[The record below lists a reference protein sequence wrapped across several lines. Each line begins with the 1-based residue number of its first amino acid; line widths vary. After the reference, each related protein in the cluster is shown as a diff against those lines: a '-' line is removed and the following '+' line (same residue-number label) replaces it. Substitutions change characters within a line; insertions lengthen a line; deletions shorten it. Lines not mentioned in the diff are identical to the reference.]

1 MQIQR
6 IQNKIHE
13 VRDQKVMLDYDLAE
27 LYNVETK
34 NLNKAVKRNAGR
46 FPKDFMFRLTKKE
59 WERLRFQFGTSK
71 ERGGT
76 RYIPYVFTE
85 QGVSMLSAILNS
97 KKAIDVSV
105 TIIRAFVMLRQYAL
119 NYTELKQQV
128 KKMERVMNRKFK
140 DVYEALNYLLNNDK
154 LEAEQK
160 ERKRIGYK

>member
-34 NLNKAVKRNAGR
+34 NLNKAVKRNLDR

-97 KKAIDVSV
+97 KKACKRNDYQSICNAQTVCFKLY
-105 TIIRAFVMLRQYAL
+105 RA
-119 NYTELKQQV
+119 
-128 KKMERVMNRKFK
+128 
-140 DVYEALNYLLNNDK
+140 EAT
-154 LEAEQK
+154 
-160 ERKRIGYK
+160 G